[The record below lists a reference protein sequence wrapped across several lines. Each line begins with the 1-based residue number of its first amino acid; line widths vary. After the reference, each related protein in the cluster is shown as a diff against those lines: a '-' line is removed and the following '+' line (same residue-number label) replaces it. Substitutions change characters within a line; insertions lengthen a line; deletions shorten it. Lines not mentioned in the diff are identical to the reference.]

1 MKAQSYNGAKKP
13 KPLNIQEGFTF
24 IEEWCDNNNFKLP
37 KKYNSSR
44 QQTCPIDSK
53 DEIPALVDYFGNL
66 FVLHHFKLLFLTTLV
81 GGMLFRTPFE
91 TGRGQW
97 VF

>member
-1 MKAQSYNGAKKP
+1 LAPNCA
-13 KPLNIQEGFTF
+13 LNTF

-66 FVLHHFKLLFLTTLV
+66 FVLHHFKLGLPCKCTFAL
-81 GGMLFRTPFE
+81 
-91 TGRGQW
+91 
-97 VF
+97 